1 MEDRFKT
8 LLYCPL
14 FAGFNSGELEAFL
27 QEVDYKERVYEKD
40 EILAMQN
47 EVCNKLIILLSGTVR
62 AQMIN
67 EVGKIMKVEDLA
79 APSPLAIMF
88 LFGERNRFPVEVVA
102 NVHCEVIVFSKD
114 TLLGIF
120 QQNKKVLLNF
130 LNLNSTYAKRL
141 SDKLY
146 FLSFK
151 TIRQKIANYLL
162 KLPEANGVIMLDRSQ
177 NSLAEYFGVTRP
189 SLSRE
194 LANMQQDGLIKMS
207 KKRVEILDKDKINS
221 IIL

>member
-8 LLYCPL
+8 LLQCPL
-14 FAGFNSGELEAFL
+14 FVGFNSGELEAFL
-27 QEVDYKERVYEKD
+27 QEVDYKEHAYEKD

-47 EVCNKLIILLSGTVR
+47 EVCNKLIILLSGNVR

-67 EVGKIMKVEDLA
+67 EAGKIMKVEDLF

-88 LFGERNRFPVEVVA
+88 LFGERNHFPVEVVA
-102 NVHCEVIVFSKD
+102 NVHCEVIVFSRD
-114 TLLGIF
+114 TLLSIF

-162 KLPEANGVIMLDRSQ
+162 KLPEVNGAVVLDRSQ

-207 KKRVEILDKDKINS
+207 KKHIEILDKSRIDS
-221 IIL
+221 IVL